1 MAEYTET
8 LWLKK
13 PTGSDKFNIEDF
25 NGNADKIDE
34 FAAEISKKI
43 GSGGAAQGTLLVT
56 PTGQISET
64 YVEEVTT

>member
-1 MAEYTET
+1 MDFTKYMQ
-8 LWLKK
+8 LKK
-13 PTGSDKFNIEDF
+13 PDRTDRFNIEDF
-25 NGNADKIDE
+25 NSNVDKIDE
-34 FAAEISKKI
+34 FAAYVNKQL

>member
-13 PTGSDKFNIEDF
+13 PDRTDRFNIEDF
-25 NGNADKIDE
+25 NGNVDKIDE
-34 FAAEISKKI
+34 FAAYVNKQL